1 MVQQDMF
8 DVYNG
13 IIMFIPTQ
21 PGFSVTTPSCEIIC
35 KVRLLMCSADL
46 PARASVLNMKKFNGA
61 YGCSQCEDKGQ
72 PRASSHL
79 HRNWPCT
86 TPCVARTHESVV
98 LNTKD
103 SLRTKEAVSVLSTL
117 HYVNDCFNVYI
128 FLFRLKESRELAC

>member
-1 MVQQDMF
+1 MLTSSQL
-8 DVYNG
+8 
-13 IIMFIPTQ
+13 
-21 PGFSVTTPSCEIIC
+21 GFSVTAPSSEITC

-86 TPCVARTHESVV
+86 TPCVSRTHESVI
-98 LNTKD
+98 LNATD
-103 SLRTKEAVSVLSTL
+103 SLRTKEAVSMLSTR
-117 HYVNDCFNVYI
+117 H
-128 FLFRLKESRELAC
+128 

>member
-1 MVQQDMF
+1 MF

-72 PRASSHL
+72 PRTSSHL

-86 TPCVARTHESVV
+86 TPCVAHTHESVV
-98 LNTKD
+98 LNAKD